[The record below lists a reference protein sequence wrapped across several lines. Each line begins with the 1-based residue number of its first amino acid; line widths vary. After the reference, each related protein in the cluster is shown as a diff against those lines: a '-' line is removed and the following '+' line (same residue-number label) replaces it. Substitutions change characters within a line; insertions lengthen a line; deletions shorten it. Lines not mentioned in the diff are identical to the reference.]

1 MCRGTSTA
9 PLLLGPWERVQ
20 AATLDVLA
28 RAAGR
33 PGHIFNLGHGV
44 MPDTDPDVLGRLR
57 AFVHEQTARVA
68 GMSTAVVLMAYGS
81 PDRLADVPAY
91 YADIRGGRPIS
102 PERLDDLVARYRR
115 LGIEES
121 NPLNEITE
129 ATRAAL
135 EARLGLPVFT
145 GMRHWTPRIAEA
157 VEQALSAGATEIV
170 GLVLAPHYSSLSIE
184 KYREQVV
191 QALDGRAELRFVE
204 RWGQEP
210 GFVSLLA
217 ERLTAHKHEHV
228 VFTAHSLPARI
239 LDEGD
244 PYRDELLE
252 TARLVAESAGAH
264 EWTFSFQ
271 SQSPTGEPWL
281 GPDILEHLN
290 ELAACD
296 VRDVVLCPIGFVA
309 DHLEIRWD
317 LDIEAAER
325 ARELGLRL
333 ERIELPNADPAF
345 IDVLAGLV
353 RRHVGC
359 TVSGVKTGQIRV
371 EAVSR
376 RFRVRANEARSLK
389 ELFVLGGR
397 TEATDVVALQ
407 DVSLAV
413 EPGEAVGLVGR
424 NGSGKSTLLRL
435 IAGIIKPT
443 EGSVAVGGR
452 IGSLLELGAGFH
464 PDFSGRENVFLNGA
478 IYGLKRAQ
486 IRERFDEIVAFAELE
501 QAIDR
506 PVRTYSSGMYMRLG
520 FAIAAHLDA
529 DVLLLDEVFAVGDEA
544 FQRKC
549 FGKVFEFKQRGGTIV
564 FVSHD
569 ATQVER
575 LCERAVLLRE
585 GKLEFD
591 GPTHEAIVRYRK
603 GLAADADPAERAAG
617 LREWGTG
624 EATIAAARLVG
635 AEGEERQQFLAGEP
649 FSLRLRIE
657 AENGIAPP
665 QLQLELRD
673 EAGLLVASDVLDTG
687 SVGWASGTQ
696 GACATTSI
704 GCRSRTAASI
714 SGWASRTRAESG
726 SCTGSTTRS
735 SSSSIPRE
743 RNAESFGWK
752 GAGLRRRTRKPD
764 ELAHLSRLA
773 RPDGARA
780 GSSVHALHRRRG
792 AAAGG
797 GAEGHLARLP
807 RRRRDL
813 LRSRPPRLLRRAHR
827 PRGRRGA
834 ARHALVRGA
843 RVRRARARALQP
855 PRTFCSGSVF
865 TTAPRAAPPRRA
877 VATDSSMFPSP
888 RTE

>member
-1 MCRGTSTA
+1 
-9 PLLLGPWERVQ
+9 
-20 AATLDVLA
+20 
-28 RAAGR
+28 
-33 PGHIFNLGHGV
+33 
-44 MPDTDPDVLGRLR
+44 
-57 AFVHEQTARVA
+57 
-68 GMSTAVVLMAYGS
+68 MSTAVVLMAYGS
-81 PDRLADVPAY
+81 PNRIEDVPAY
-91 YADIRGGRPIS
+91 YADIRGGRPIK
-102 PERLDDLVARYRR
+102 PEHLEDLVARYKR

-135 EARLGLPVFT
+135 EAELGLPVFT

-157 VEQALSAGATEIV
+157 VEQALAGGADTIV

-184 KYREQVV
+184 KYRAQLED
-191 QALDGRAELRFVE
+191 ALDGRAELRFVE
-204 RWGQEP
+204 RWGDEP
-210 GFVSLLA
+210 GFVALLA
-217 ERLTAHKHEHV
+217 ERLVFQKHKHV

-239 LDEGD
+239 VAEGD
-244 PYRDELLE
+244 PYHDELLA
-252 TARLVAESAGAH
+252 TARLVAE
-264 EWTFSFQ
+264 
-271 SQSPTGEPWL
+271 
-281 GPDILEHLN
+281 
-290 ELAACD
+290 
-296 VRDVVLCPIGFVA
+296 
-309 DHLEIRWD
+309 
-317 LDIEAAER
+317 AAER
-325 ARELGLRL
+325 R
-333 ERIELPNADPAF
+333 
-345 IDVLAGLV
+345 GLV
-353 RRHVGC
+353 VLVPERVADGRAVARARHPRPPRRAGGARRRGRRRLPGRLRRRPSRDPLGSRRRGGREGAGAGPPLRPDRAAERRSRLRARARRARPACGGC
-359 TVSGVKTGQIRV
+359 TVCRVKTGQIRV
-371 EAVSR
+371 EGVSR

-397 TEATDVVALQ
+397 TEASDVLALQ

-435 IAGIIKPT
+435 VAGIIKPT
-443 EGSVAVGGR
+443 EGRVAVGGR

-478 IYGLKRAQ
+478 IYGLRRAQ

-569 ATQVER
+569 ASQVER
-575 LCERAVLLRE
+575 LCERAVLLQE
-585 GKLEFD
+585 GRLVFD

-603 GLAADADPAERAAG
+603 ALAADADPAERAAG

-635 AEGEERQQFLAGEP
+635 SEGEERQQFLAGEP

-687 SVGWASGTQ
+687 SVGWAAG
-696 GACATTSI
+696 
-704 GCRSRTAASI
+704 
-714 SGWASRTRAESG
+714 TRAAALRHRPAAALG
-726 SCTGSTTRS
+726 RAL
-735 SSSSIPRE
+735 PPPAR
-743 RNAESFGWK
+743 A
-752 GAGLRRRTRKPD
+752 RRRRGSAAALARRRARLPRLPGRRGARRCRPAGRELDRGGELRTVD
-764 ELAHLSRLA
+764 ELAQLSRLA
-773 RPDGARA
+773 RPDGDRARPP
-780 GSSVHALHRRRG
+780 VHALHGRRG
-792 AAAGG
+792 AAARRR
-797 GAEGHLARLP
+797 ADDDRPRLA

-813 LRSRPPRLLRRAHR
+813 LRPRGARLLRRAHR
-827 PRGRRGA
+827 PAGGRGA
-834 ARHALVRGA
+834 PRDALVRAA
-843 RVRRARARALQP
+843 RVRRSRPGRLSRLARVPLDHA
-855 PRTFCSGSVF
+855 S
-865 TTAPRAAPPRRA
+865 
-877 VATDSSMFPSP
+877 
-888 RTE
+888 